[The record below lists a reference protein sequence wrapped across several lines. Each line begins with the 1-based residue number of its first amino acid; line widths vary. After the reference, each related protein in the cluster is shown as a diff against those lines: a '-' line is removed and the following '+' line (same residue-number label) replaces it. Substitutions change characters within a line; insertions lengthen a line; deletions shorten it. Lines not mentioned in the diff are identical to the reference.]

1 MNPAKNYYCCSCGS
15 GYILKNLAASLIL
28 WEGMKLSNEDI
39 ARIEEQVK
47 TLFNDV
53 AELKEDV
60 RCIKDQLAN
69 RLPVWATLAISA
81 LMGLC
86 GFLGAKVL

>member
-1 MNPAKNYYCCSCGS
+1 
-15 GYILKNLAASLIL
+15 
-28 WEGMKLSNEDI
+28 MKLSNEDI

-53 AELKEDV
+53 VELKEDV

-86 GFLGAKVL
+86 GFLGGESTLRRFIMAKTYIILHHSSNSGRNRLQRF